1 MAKRTRGSSSRPGQR
16 SPLQRP
22 PRPGTSSSAAG
33 GPAPAPATRPVTLTA
48 EEEARAAELEAKI
61 LEEERTAETAQR
73 RARDRDRRGTAE
85 SAAVR
90 ASAPLAISAAD
101 EYAYVAR
108 DVRRLTIVVA
118 LLLAILFGFWIV
130 FQATGAAG

>member
-16 SPLQRP
+16 SPLTRG
-22 PRPGTSSSAAG
+22 PRPTTVNPGSAS
-33 GPAPAPATRPVTLTA
+33 PAPVTRPVTLTA

-61 LEEERTAETAQR
+61 LEEERAAETAQR
-73 RARDRDRRGTAE
+73 RARDRDRRSTPE
-85 SAAVR
+85 NVAVR
-90 ASAPLAISAAD
+90 ASAPLAIQAAD

-108 DVRRLTIVVA
+108 DVRRLTIVVG
-118 LLLAILFGFWIV
+118 LLMAILFGLWIV

>member
-16 SPLQRP
+16 SPLQRST
-22 PRPGTSSSAAG
+22 RPGTTS
-33 GPAPAPATRPVTLTA
+33 PASGSPASVPVTRPVTLTA

-61 LEEERTAETAQR
+61 LEEERAAETAQR

-85 SAAVR
+85 NVAVR

-108 DVRRLTIVVA
+108 DVRRLTVVVV
-118 LLLAILFGFWIV
+118 LLLAILVALWIV